1 MGLIENEVG
10 TAAEIHIDNYSFLK
24 YLILNKKKKS
34 LKGSNILVI
43 GVTYKKDINDI
54 RESPALEII
63 ESLIRKDAH
72 IYCHD
77 PLVSSFQIAD
87 KKINTVKLTKE
98 NISISDLVVIIT
110 DHSDIDYR
118 FVVDNAK
125 LIFDTRN
132 ALKDFK
138 AAKNIIK
145 L

>member
-1 MGLIENEVG
+1 MPHYVVDKI
-10 TAAEIHIDNYSFLK
+10 TS
-24 YLILNKKKKS
+24 ILNSKKKS

-43 GVTYKKDINDI
+43 GVTYKKDINDV

-63 ESLIRKDAH
+63 DSLIKKDARVH
-72 IYCHD
+72 CHD
-77 PLVSSFQIAD
+77 PLVPDFKAGG

-98 NISISDLVVIIT
+98 NISASDIVVIIT
-110 DHSDIDYR
+110 DHSDIDYK

-138 AAKNIIK
+138 NAKNIIK